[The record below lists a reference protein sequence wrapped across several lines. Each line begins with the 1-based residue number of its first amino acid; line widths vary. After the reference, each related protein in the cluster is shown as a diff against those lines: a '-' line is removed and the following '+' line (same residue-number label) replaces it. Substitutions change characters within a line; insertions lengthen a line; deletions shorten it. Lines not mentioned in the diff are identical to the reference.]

1 MIKMKTM
8 IVYFSESGNTRTV
21 AKTLS
26 ENLNTDLI
34 EIKDLKKRNGV
45 FGKVFSSVDAFRENK
60 TEISPATIDL
70 SDYGL
75 IYFGTPTWAGNA
87 APAIITLIDKCD
99 LRGKDIVLFA
109 TMNGSGGRSA
119 IERMT
124 EKVQVRGARVVES
137 FTIKTKNKSF
147 EKIEEDSLNIA
158 KLLDLSLYNY

>member
-1 MIKMKTM
+1 MKT
-8 IVYFSESGNTRTV
+8 IIIYFSESGKTRIV

-26 ENLNTDLI
+26 ESLNTDLI
-34 EIKDLKKRNGV
+34 EIKDLKKRSGF

-60 TEISPATIDL
+60 TEISPSNIDL
-70 SDYGL
+70 SEYGL
-75 IYFGTPTWAGNA
+75 IYFGTPTWASNA
-87 APAIITLIDKCD
+87 SPAIITLIDKCD

-119 IERMT
+119 IERMS
-124 EKVQVRGARVVES
+124 EKVQARGARVVES
-137 FTIKTKNKSF
+137 FTIKTKNKSV